1 MIVKNKNSEM
11 SQTFSAHELEEKK
24 KHRVFPLINY
34 DPSKLPAYTND
45 FETVA
50 SITFEVY
57 QEPMCKGL
65 YSFSFNP
72 SWASAVPS
80 YHFRPSDVLL
90 FYG

>member
-1 MIVKNKNSEM
+1 MKRFELIDIVCVLMTVKSKNSEM
-11 SQTFSAHELEEKK
+11 PQTFFCPLTKRKE

-34 DPSKLPAYTND
+34 SPSNLLTYTNE

-50 SITFEVY
+50 NITFEVY

-72 SWASAVPS
+72 
-80 YHFRPSDVLL
+80 
-90 FYG
+90 